1 MMNLC
6 KITIDTY
13 NQMVDEIRVLEA
25 ENARLKDELDQV
37 RFDLKIMT
45 EYKNALQEQLNKEK
59 K

>member
-1 MMNLC
+1 MMNLR

-13 NQMVDEIRVLEA
+13 NQMVDEIRDLEA
-25 ENARLKDELDQV
+25 ENARIKDELDQV

-45 EYKNALQEQLNKEK
+45 EYKESLQEQLNKEK